1 MRRYRTCGG
10 RRELVRKLHLLVG
23 DVWNAM
29 VSVWRIVQLC
39 RRRCGLYGRQGCGQ
53 RPYGWRRRRKSTPFT
68 SPTGTDP
75 TSCRRHCPCLRVGR
89 IRKRR
94 VAVGGNCWGIRFGT
108 GSRNLVF
115 VARTCQGGFTLRT
128 RPMAVI
134 LARLFRRIIRITI
147 VFTCTVRRA
156 RKWVGVVFAT
166 TMAAA
171 TTAALLALGGCMK
184 LVGPSDGVRFGR

>member
-1 MRRYRTCGG
+1 M
-10 RRELVRKLHLLVG
+10 RKLHLLVVG
-23 DVWNAM
+23 DVWNTM

-39 RRRCGLYGRQGCGQ
+39 RRRCRLYGRQGCGQ

-147 VFTCTVRRA
+147 VFTWTVRRA